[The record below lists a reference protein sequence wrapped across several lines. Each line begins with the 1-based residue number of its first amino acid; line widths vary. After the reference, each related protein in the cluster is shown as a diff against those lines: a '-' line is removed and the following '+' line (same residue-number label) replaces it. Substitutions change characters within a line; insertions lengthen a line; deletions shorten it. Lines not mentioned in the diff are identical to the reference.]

1 MKKFLFLICSLML
14 VGIML
19 AGFALAEVQDTTV
32 EATVADEA
40 VVSIPDVNA
49 GDPFTWSYLA
59 TIAGAAALTLLVVQF
74 IKAPLD
80 KVWKVPTRFL
90 AYIIA
95 LATMLVA
102 TALTTG
108 LNVDN
113 ALLAAVNALLAAMS
127 AYGMYEVTFAK
138 ISK

>member
-1 MKKFLFLICSLML
+1 MKKFLTLIL
-14 VGIML
+14 GIML
-19 AGFALAEVQDTTV
+19 IMACMLPYIAIAETEDP
-32 EATVADEA
+32 ATVDAP
-40 VVSIPDVNA
+40 VVVDAPNIDVSE
-49 GDPFTWSYLA
+49 PFTWSYLA

-127 AYGMYEVTFAK
+127 AYGMYEITFAK

>member
-1 MKKFLFLICSLML
+1 MKKFLTLIL
-14 VGIML
+14 GIML
-19 AGFALAEVQDTTV
+19 IMTCLLPCIAIAETADS
-32 EATVADEA
+32 ATVDAP
-40 VVSIPDVNA
+40 VVVDTPNIDVSE
-49 GDPFTWSYLA
+49 PFTWSYLA
-59 TIAGAAALTLLVVQF
+59 TIAGAAVFTLLVVQF

-102 TALTTG
+102 TSLTTG
-108 LNVDN
+108 LNIDN
-113 ALLAAVNALLAAMS
+113 ALLAAVNALLAAVS

-138 ISK
+138 KNK